1 MYLPWNKIR
10 VPDFMCFDI
19 MSPKNMKLVSKT
31 NINAVMYENII
42 PVFRAI

>member
-1 MYLPWNKIR
+1 MY
-10 VPDFMCFDI
+10 
-19 MSPKNMKLVSKT
+19 PKNMKLVSKT